1 MSHDEQS
8 ETPDPEV
15 DEKLKSATEGLR
27 KKISQLTK
35 VVFFLHTRNDVSEQR
50 TVQTRGLY
58 DEEIK
63 GIASHAAAQI
73 DRHKKQLDLWID
85 PACSKEQ
92 ISQLDRQHAQLKSS
106 AEFYLKELK
115 KNIGEKE
122 ASVQQK
128 LDVQYAECERQLRVM
143 KERIEEKSK
152 ALDEILLKAQGNM
165 DWLERQLAEEFDEE
179 KRKLEAQFKARCD
192 ELKQTHQENIEAKRV
207 LREKAIEDQKKA
219 HEDRKHQLA
228 QETESQNQSI
238 SISQEQDF
246 AEERNGLE
254 KQLGIA
260 KDKVEEKRSVANQQ
274 KGQYDTQQ
282 QQLDE
287 MTKAM
292 NEMKNQTRLIQQATD
307 KMYDAKQ
314 NAEMDIRD
322 LKRKLAQLEKAD
334 GGGGGGGGADK
345 PHTDRAIA
353 SLGDDV
359 SSALARQKGLQTQ
372 IDRARVLHREREQNV
387 QAIEAERVRRAQEL
401 KQERARSDELQR
413 RLLQLEASNN

>member
-1 MSHDEQS
+1 MSQEETS
-8 ETPDPEV
+8 ETTEPEV
-15 DEKLKSATEGLR
+15 DEKLKALNGLT

-50 TVQTRGLY
+50 TVQTRSMY

-63 GIASHAAAQI
+63 GIASHAAGQI
-73 DRHKKQLDLWID
+73 DRHKKQLDLWVD
-85 PACSKEQ
+85 PACSREQ

-106 AEFYLKELK
+106 ADFYLKELK
-115 KNIGEKE
+115 NNIDEKE
-122 ASVQQK
+122 SSVRQK
-128 LDVQYAECERQLRVM
+128 LDVQYAECERQYCVM
-143 KERIEEKSK
+143 KERIQEKSK
-152 ALDEILLKAQGNM
+152 GLDEILLKAQGNM

-179 KRKLEAQFKARCD
+179 KRKLEAEFKARCD
-192 ELKQTHQENIEAKRV
+192 GLKQTHQENIEAKRV
-207 LREKAIEDQKKA
+207 LREKVIEDQKKA
-219 HEDRKHQLA
+219 HEDRKQQLA
-228 QETESQNQSI
+228 QETESQNHSI

-246 AEERNGLE
+246 AEERTGLE
-254 KQLGIA
+254 KRLGIA
-260 KDKVEEKRSVANQQ
+260 KDKVEEKRSVANEQ

-314 NAEMDIRD
+314 NAETEIRD
-322 LKRKLAQLEKAD
+322 LKRKLAQLEKTE
-334 GGGGGGGGADK
+334 GGGGGGGSDK

-359 SSALARQKGLQTQ
+359 SSALARQKALQTQ

-387 QAIEAERVRRAQEL
+387 QAIEAERGRRAHEL

-413 RLLQLEASNN
+413 RLLQLEANK